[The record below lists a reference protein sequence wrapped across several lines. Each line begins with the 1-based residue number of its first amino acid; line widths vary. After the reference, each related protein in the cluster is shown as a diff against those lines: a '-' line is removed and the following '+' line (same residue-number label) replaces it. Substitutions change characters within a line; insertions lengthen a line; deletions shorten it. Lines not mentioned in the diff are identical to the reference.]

1 MSIQHRIITQ
11 DVHLL
16 KLCQPL
22 VGHQAGELEQHFEQ
36 LHQREARQLFIDL
49 GDVSFMDS
57 RGLEALIRGLRLF
70 GREGDNLRLLSPQTQ
85 PALLL
90 NLTGFDR
97 FFSIETADG
106 MALSIERPQP
116 AKRRLRSK
124 QVAVVAPA

>member
-16 KLCQPL
+16 KLNRPL
-22 VGHQAGELEQHFEQ
+22 VGHEAEELEEHFEQ
-36 LHQREARQLFIDL
+36 LHRQGASELYLDIAE
-49 GDVSFMDS
+49 VSFMDS

-70 GREGDNLRLLSPQTQ
+70 GGERDRLRLLSPQTQ

-97 FFSIETADG
+97 FLLIEMADG
-106 MALSIERPQP
+106 AAVKIERAQP
-116 AKRRLRSK
+116 AKRRLRS
-124 QVAVVAPA
+124 QVAVAA